1 MFFQEAGTGTGTG
14 AEEPNIK
21 GFDINEV
28 RKGLDLLSNQ
38 IIGTFTQGRERVF
51 EFQRSITDALPGVR
65 SLGGEA
71 KNVGIIIQ
79 EVAVAAR
86 RNVVA
91 NAEEIKELFAA
102 TKTLGISA
110 KDLSESF
117 LNVGVGIEEISKSLE
132 GSINY
137 VRSIGGNA
145 RQVMKDVQA
154 NMEQMNRFQFENGVQ
169 GLTKMAAQAS
179 MLRFNMNETF
189 QLAEKVLTPE
199 GAVETAAAFQRL
211 GLAVGNLGD
220 PFALM
225 NASINDPGALQDSL
239 VDVAKQFTYFDE
251 KTKTFK
257 INPQGVL
264 TLKELEG
271 QTGVSAKEMSKL
283 GLAAAELDQRLSAVN
298 AAGLS
303 IVNEEDKQYLANI
316 AKIGEGGEYEVKL
329 RDASGEEQTRKL
341 TEITQEEFNN
351 LIKEQREGPKTL
363 EELQRAQL
371 TVDEI
376 ISSDIAAI
384 KYAVLGGILTD
395 KNIQDLLEGTRT
407 IADITGE
414 QLNKN
419 ITTQDMRRISETTL
433 TNDLRKSVEDLL
445 KSGADPQSVLG
456 ELTKAAEN
464 NIGKLNTE
472 ALTLL
477 TNVSSDIKVA
487 LEKEGGLAGA
497 MSANVTSLISNLGK
511 ELSDL
516 LPKREGGEGGTTTE
530 DNFWTNLTVE
540 GMSSANRNLGTVAD
554 QVREQKSL
562 IELLGEIKVNVNF
575 QDLPAGLTAEQ
586 KEQITKTFSDKI
598 NAQSFKDYIV
608 NVTRPTNAFRGGG
621 TTTYTN

>member
-1 MFFQEAGTGTGTG
+1 MFFQDASSTTPG
-14 AEEPNIK
+14 ADKPENFNIN
-21 GFDINEV
+21 DV
-28 RKGLDLLSNQ
+28 RKGLDKLSNQ

-51 EFQRSITDALPGVR
+51 EFNRAITDSLPGVR
-65 SLGGEA
+65 SLGGDI
-71 KNVGIIIQ
+71 KNVGAILQ
-79 EVAVAAR
+79 EVAIASR

-91 NAEEIKELFAA
+91 NEEEIKGLFAA
-102 TKTLGISA
+102 SKVLGISA
-110 KDLSESF
+110 QELSSSF
-117 LNVGVGIEEISKSLE
+117 LDVGVGIESISDALE
-132 GSINY
+132 GSIDY
-137 VRSIGGNA
+137 VRGIGGNA

-154 NMEQMNRFQFENGVQ
+154 NMEQMNRYQFEGGVL

-179 MLRFNMNETF
+179 MLRFDMNQTF
-189 QLAEKVLTPE
+189 QLAEKVLSPE

-211 GLAVGNLGD
+211 GLAVGNLAD

-225 NASINDPGALQDSL
+225 NASINDPGSLQDSL
-239 VDVAKQFTYFDE
+239 VEVAQQFTYFDE

-264 TLKELEG
+264 TLKELES

-316 AKIGEGGEYEVKL
+316 AKMEGGSYKVTLEDGTKKELSDLTQPQFDKL
-329 RDASGEEQTRKL
+329 IEEQKT
-341 TEITQEEFNN
+341 
-351 LIKEQREGPKTL
+351 GPKTV

-376 ISSDIAAI
+376 MQSDIAAI

-414 QLNKN
+414 QLNKT
-419 ITTQDMRRISETTL
+419 ITTQGMREFSEENLTKSFRKDIEDLIKGGASPTEVLPSLMESAGTALGGLSTEAIRIVTEASGRIS
-433 TNDLRKSVEDLL
+433 
-445 KSGADPQSVLG
+445 A
-456 ELTKAAEN
+456 ELQ
-464 NIGKLNTE
+464 
-472 ALTLL
+472 
-477 TNVSSDIKVA
+477 
-487 LEKEGGLAGA
+487 KEGGLAG
-497 MSANVTSLISNLGK
+497 SVSTNLTSLIENLTGNLK
-511 ELSDL
+511 EI
-516 LPKREGGEGGTTTE
+516 LPKTGEGGAGGTTTE
-530 DNFWTNLTVE
+530 DDYWTNLTVE
-540 GMSSANRNLGTVAD
+540 GSSGANRNLGTVAD

-575 QDLPAGLTAEQ
+575 QDLPAGLTTEQ

-598 NAQSFKDYIV
+598 NAQNFKDYIV
-608 NVTRPTNAFRGGG
+608 NVTRPDNAFRGGG
-621 TTTYTN
+621 TATY